1 MPTRRRELN
10 ASLDD
15 IVTPC
20 QRLARAVLRQA
31 IEDARG
37 MRTPNALQCR
47 ARHFLRDRHLLGF
60 WCAIAGIDR
69 DLVRDAL
76 KDV

>member
-1 MPTRRRELN
+1 
-10 ASLDD
+10 
-15 IVTPC
+15 
-20 QRLARAVLRQA
+20 
-31 IEDARG
+31 

-47 ARHFLRDRHLLGF
+47 ARYFLRDGHLLGF

-69 DLVRDAL
+69 DLARDAL